1 MIGSTLNND
10 YRLDAKVI
18 VPLKYLSNFWRS
30 LDLPLINCEIELDLS
45 WSRYCVITEISRTF
59 GAVPNNNPVRYQ
71 VKSQAAGATFI
82 KKNAKH
88 YFPVVTLSI
97 NDYIKLLEN
106 IKQRFKITI
115 SWNKYRSQITTQPK
129 NNNLDYLIDVTFR
142 NIKRLL
148 VLFSEILLGRIPFLF
163 ITCH

>member
-1 MIGSTLNND
+1 M
-10 YRLDAKVI
+10 
-18 VPLKYLSNFWRS
+18 
-30 LDLPLINCEIELDLS
+30 
-45 WSRYCVITEISRTF
+45 
-59 GAVPNNNPVRYQ
+59 
-71 VKSQAAGATFI
+71 KSQAAGATFI
-82 KKNAKH
+82 IKDAKH
-88 YFPVVTLSI
+88 YFLVVTLSI

-129 NNNLDYLIDVTFR
+129 NNNLDYLIDLTFR